1 MDPSPVFP
9 PPLRTVRANG
19 LTLAYRETGPADA
32 PPLLLL
38 PARGESSADWA
49 PVLGPLAAHRRV
61 LALDPRGHGASEYP
75 GTYSFPLLRD
85 DVRAFL
91 AALSLTRVDLV
102 AHSLGGIIACL
113 LAQEHP
119 GLIRRLVL
127 EDVPAPLPL
136 ATPPRPV
143 PERPTGPLGYDWRM
157 VLATEHPRNHP
168 DPAWWER
175 MDRADVPA
183 LVLAGGPTS
192 VVDQSTVTALA
203 RRLPRARLVTVPA
216 GHHIHATD
224 PTAFLAHVLPFLTAH
239 GPVPGDEPADGP
251 AHDLA
256 RERAHGPWGD

>member
-1 MDPSPVFP
+1 MDPRPHLLP
-9 PPLRTVRANG
+9 ALRTVRANG
-19 LTLAYRETGPADA
+19 VTLAYRETGPATA

-49 PVLGPLAAHRRV
+49 PVMGPLAAHRRV

-91 AALSLTRVDLV
+91 AALSLPRVDLV

-136 ATPPRPV
+136 ATPRPV
-143 PERPTGPLGYDWRM
+143 PERPTGPLGFDWRM

-175 MDRADVPA
+175 MERADVPA

-192 VVDQSTVTALA
+192 VVDQSTVSALA
-203 RRLPRARLVTVPA
+203 ERLPRARLVTVPA
-216 GHHIHATD
+216 GHHIHAED
-224 PTAFLAHVLPFLTAH
+224 PDSFLAHVLPFLTADAPGD
-239 GPVPGDEPADGP
+239 GPVNASAHEPAGEAADEAGSN
-251 AHDLA
+251 
-256 RERAHGPWGD
+256 